1 MEMFK
6 ALDAFPK
13 ITIAQVEGAA
23 FAGGCGLVSL
33 CDFSYAT
40 PESSFA
46 YTEVKIGF
54 IPAIV
59 SVFLSAKIGENRAK
73 KMLLTGDIFS
83 AKQAL
88 DMQLISDIADK
99 ETISNM
105 VNDLANKLAKTV
117 SADSIQMT
125 KQLLSDIKGK
135 TLNEQLNMAAVANAK
150 ARSTEDCKKG
160 INAFLNKE
168 KLSWN

>member
-1 MEMFK
+1 
-6 ALDAFPK
+6 
-13 ITIAQVEGAA
+13 
-23 FAGGCGLVSL
+23 
-33 CDFSYAT
+33 
-40 PESSFA
+40 
-46 YTEVKIGF
+46 
-54 IPAIV
+54 
-59 SVFLSAKIGENRAK
+59 
-73 KMLLTGDIFS
+73 
-83 AKQAL
+83 
-88 DMQLISDIADK
+88 MQLISDIADK
-99 ETISNM
+99 ETISNV

-135 TLNEQLNMAAVANAK
+135 SLNEQLNMAAVANAK